1 MFFGMYKTLLVYD
14 EMVVV
19 GIGGNRRHVGWGNGR
34 VMTLLGAEAYF
45 HEGMRIVESF
55 SFAGIVVFGKV
66 SWY

>member
-1 MFFGMYKTLLVYD
+1 MALM
-14 EMVVV
+14 
-19 GIGGNRRHVGWGNGR
+19 
-34 VMTLLGAEAYF
+34 GAEAYF